1 MLMPQ
6 VVKEIL
12 IRCASTKE
20 ERQAQATDV
29 EEGVADVS
37 RDDERLRKALVS
49 LCVNGYLEKSL
60 LVDKFK
66 KIASE
71 TCEEQ
76 QESFKYFK
84 SLLV

>member
-1 MLMPQ
+1 

-12 IRCASTKE
+12 IRCASTIE

-29 EEGVADVS
+29 EEGVVGIS
-37 RDDERLRKALVS
+37 EDDERLRETLVS
-49 LCVNGYLEKSL
+49 MCLNGYMKRHYK
-60 LVDKFK
+60 LVDGFK

-76 QESFKYFK
+76 GKSFEYFR
-84 SLLV
+84 SLLVL

>member
-1 MLMPQ
+1 MPQ

-12 IRCASTKE
+12 IRCASRIE

-29 EEGVADVS
+29 EEGVVGIS
-37 RDDERLRKALVS
+37 EDDERLRKMLVS
-49 LCVNGYLEKSL
+49 MCLNGYMKHYKLADE
-60 LVDKFK
+60 FK

-76 QESFKYFK
+76 GKSFEYFK
-84 SLLV
+84 SILV